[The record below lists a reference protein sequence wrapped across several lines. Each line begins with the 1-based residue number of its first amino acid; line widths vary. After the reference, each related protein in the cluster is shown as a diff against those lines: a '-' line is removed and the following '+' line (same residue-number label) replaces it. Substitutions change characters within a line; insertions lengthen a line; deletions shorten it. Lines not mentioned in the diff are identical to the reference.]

1 MGVHFL
7 LLSQPVRYVSDEQG
21 RLTGLVIARTVLG
34 EPDSSGRRRPIV
46 VPESESVIEV
56 EMALEALGQ
65 ALPEALERLIPGV
78 DLTRDRLIKIDER
91 GSTSRES
98 VFAGGDVTNGGATVV
113 QAVTEGMRAADAID
127 ECLRGPGVG

>member
-78 DLTRDRLIKIDER
+78 HLTRDRLIKIDEG
-91 GSTSRES
+91 GSTSREG

-113 QAVTEGMRAADAID
+113 QAVAEGMRAADAID
-127 ECLRGPGVG
+127 GCLRGPGVG